1 MSTHFCTSAL
11 KKVVRTCV
19 LNAVGGVPF
28 PQLLVVSLNNNQSI
42 QLYQKFGHLF
52 FFFIGGL
59 WELFINCS
67 PKWEVVENFFGKT
80 GHNQTDPVEKPQS
93 WNEFLYFSSGVN
105 IPGWPSQGKC
115 MRNTEMPNKVVSST
129 EGKKKE
135 RKKGSNQ
142 LKRCYFLSLFHIT
155 SLWTWQFAINDF
167 ITICSRDLCRSCGIC
182 MWNSI
187 CHFISIYWG

>member
-1 MSTHFCTSAL
+1 MDGWTEEGGAHMCFKCCRWCTLPSIACCQPKQQPIFSAISEIW
-11 KKVVRTCV
+11 T
-19 LNAVGGVPF
+19 
-28 PQLLVVSLNNNQSI
+28 S
-42 QLYQKFGHLF
+42 
-52 FFFIGGL
+52 FFIGGL

-67 PKWEVVENFFGKT
+67 PKWEVAENFFVKT

-93 WNEFLYFSSGVN
+93 WNEFLYISSGVN
-105 IPGWPSQGKC
+105 IPGWPGQGKC

-135 RKKGSNQ
+135 RKNRSNQ

-155 SLWTWQFAINDF
+155 SLWTWQLALNDF
-167 ITICSRDLCRSCGIC
+167 ITVCSPDLCRSCGIC